1 MRLLAFGYFSGQ
13 DSVAIIEK
21 DFVPTDEQ
29 KTVLD
34 KVKTESRKKPGTRF
48 CKWPNFH
55 RRFKLDQNVRT
66 NQLQLNILLSSTVT
80 GEYSTV
86 VGWFL
91 HSDPV

>member
-34 KVKTESRKKPGTRF
+34 KVKTENRKKPGARF
-48 CKWPNFH
+48 CK
-55 RRFKLDQNVRT
+55 
-66 NQLQLNILLSSTVT
+66 
-80 GEYSTV
+80 
-86 VGWFL
+86 
-91 HSDPV
+91 